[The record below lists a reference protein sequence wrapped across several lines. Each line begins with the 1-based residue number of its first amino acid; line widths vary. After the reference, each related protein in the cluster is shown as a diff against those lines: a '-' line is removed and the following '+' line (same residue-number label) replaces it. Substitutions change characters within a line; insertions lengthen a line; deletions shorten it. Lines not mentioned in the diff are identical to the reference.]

1 MQIGQDTVVAFHFT
15 LTDSAT
21 GAELE
26 SSAGDAP
33 RLYLH
38 GHHALLPG
46 LEAALAGRVAGDRV
60 EVTLT
65 ATEAYGERRDDAIE
79 RVPLKHLQ
87 TAGKRIRQGDV
98 AGLRTADGHTIPV
111 TVVKLGKFAV
121 DVDRNHPYAGKALR
135 FAIDVASVR
144 AASRDEIAHGHAHG
158 PGGHHH

>member
-15 LTDSAT
+15 LTDAAT
-21 GAELE
+21 GLELE
-26 SSAGDAP
+26 GSTGGAP

-38 GHHALLPG
+38 GHQALLPA
-46 LEAALAGRVAGDRV
+46 LETVLSGHVAGDRV
-60 EVTLT
+60 EVKL
-65 ATEAYGERRDDAIE
+65 AAVDAYGERRDDAIE

-87 TAGKRIRQGDV
+87 YAGKRIRPGAV

-121 DVDRNHPYAGKALR
+121 DVDRNHPYAGKSLQFALE
-135 FAIDVASVR
+135 VVSVR
-144 AASRDEIAHGHAHG
+144 AAGPEEIAHGHAHG